1 LKIRINVGLQK
12 KKKKSFLTIPSSN
25 FIIKNEEEHIELI
38 KLEKTPCTYTGAKY
52 TMVEIMFPV
61 IRQKRILL
69 ICQLV
74 IDKNKQQHESP
85 F

>member
-1 LKIRINVGLQK
+1 MLACK
-12 KKKKSFLTIPSSN
+12 KKKKKKEVPYYSVIELQ
-25 FIIKNEEEHIELI
+25 IKNEEEHIELY
-38 KLEKTPCTYTGAKY
+38 KAREKTPCTYTGAKY

-74 IDKNKQQHESP
+74 TNRNKQQHEST